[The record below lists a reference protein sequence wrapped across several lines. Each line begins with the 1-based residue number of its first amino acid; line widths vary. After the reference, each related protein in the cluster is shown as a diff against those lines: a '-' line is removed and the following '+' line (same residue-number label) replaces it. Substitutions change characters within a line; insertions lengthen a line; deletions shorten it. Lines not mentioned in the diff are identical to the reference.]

1 MKRAS
6 NLAIPTKQIPGS
18 ADGGGFGT
26 STAGRD
32 TLAEMIAYCAD
43 IGSVPEGNF
52 AWAKAHREAGATVV
66 TGGSSI
72 DGLVDG
78 LAADLGDRAPVSLG
92 IEAPL
97 FLPVPVT
104 SRGLSCGR
112 DGDGNRSCFASAG
125 ACVTTLGLHELAY
138 VLSRLRARVPSL
150 SVTLDP
156 ATWHASATKTLLL
169 WEAFVSGAAHTTSKD
184 HVQDAASGAVRFL
197 DNLEAGAAPTV
208 TVQEPREVLS
218 LAGAVLLWA
227 GLTTNLAEL
236 RRLTLVVKPTEPW
249 VGKVERV

>member
-1 MKRAS
+1 
-6 NLAIPTKQIPGS
+6 
-18 ADGGGFGT
+18 
-26 STAGRD
+26 
-32 TLAEMIAYCAD
+32 MIAYCAD

-52 AWAKAHREAGATVV
+52 AWAKARREAGATAVK
-66 TGGSSI
+66 GGSSI
-72 DGLVDG
+72 DSLVSGLV
-78 LAADLGDRAPVSLG
+78 ADLGDRAPVSLG

-104 SRGLSCGR
+104 SPELSRGR

-138 VLSRLRARVPSL
+138 ILGRLKARVPSL
-150 SVTLDP
+150 DVTLDP
-156 ATWHASATKTLLL
+156 AAWRADATNTLLL

-197 DNLEAGAAPTV
+197 DDLEAGAAPTV
-208 TVQEPREVLS
+208 TVKAPREVLS

-227 GLTTNLAEL
+227 GLTTNVAEL
-236 RRLTLVVKPTEPW
+236 RRATLVVKPKEPW
-249 VGKVERV
+249 LGNVERV